1 LSKAFD
7 TVSSKLLIK
16 KCELYGLRGK
26 VSDLLKSYLINR
38 RQYVECKEEEK
49 VIKSREMK
57 AYNGVPQGSNL
68 GPLLFNLYI
77 NDLPT

>member
-49 VIKSREMK
+49 VIKSREME